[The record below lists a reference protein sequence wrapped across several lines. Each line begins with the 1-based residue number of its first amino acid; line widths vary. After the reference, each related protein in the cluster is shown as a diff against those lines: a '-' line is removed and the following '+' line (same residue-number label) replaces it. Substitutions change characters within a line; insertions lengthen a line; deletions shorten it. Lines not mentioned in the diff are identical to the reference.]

1 MVVDHFQNH
10 RRDRAVTPVMQ
21 RLLPRRAFG
30 RALLAIA
37 IILVGLAPAG
47 VAWSQ
52 DPPPP
57 KRVLMLYGHDPN
69 APGVVAFTN
78 ELHAIVLA
86 DSPPR
91 VVFYDELLDLD
102 RFPENAHREELV
114 NYIVEKYRGFRFD
127 AILTEGTRALQF
139 ATEQVS
145 ARFPSVPIVYGFAF
159 EPEVD
164 FSALPKNVT
173 GRHHLLPFAATLEL
187 ARALQPD
194 AERVVLVAGTSPTDS
209 LLLATAVRDLT
220 PLVGGMQLVVWQ
232 DWTYASLLQSM
243 RTLPPRTITILSGFS
258 RDRSGQQFNAGDLI
272 ASVTR
277 LASAPVYGIARNWV
291 GDGIVGGV
299 TMDFGDDG
307 MRTGRLLL
315 QVLDRASG
323 GLPLPPSE
331 VARPAQVVDWRA
343 LQRWGLSESRLPPGT
358 EVLFRTPTV
367 WDRYKGYILAA
378 LALLIVQSGLIAGLL
393 IQRARRHHA
402 EVELRRSQDSLR
414 TSYERNR
421 HLGSRMLKAQETERS
436 RIARELHD
444 DISQQL
450 ALLTMDLDQVG
461 VADPGEVK
469 RLAAEARART
479 QEIARN
485 VHDLSHSLHPAK
497 LRLIGL
503 VAALQTLCLELS
515 HSGIAIAFTH
525 DNVPSTLSADVTLCL
540 FRVVQEALQN
550 AIKYSQAK
558 EVAVHLAGSPIGL
571 TLSVVDDGVG
581 FDVEVMWAK
590 GLGLV
595 SMKERL
601 EAIGGFLEIRSGPG
615 CGTRVEATVPLDV
628 IQSGEATRPDVNA
641 QRASAAD
648 SV

>member
-1 MVVDHFQNH
+1 MK
-10 RRDRAVTPVMQ
+10 A
-21 RLLPRRAFG
+21 RLVRCSAWLVA
-30 RALLAIA
+30 ALFA
-37 IILVGLAPAG
+37 APA

-78 ELHAIVLA
+78 ELHAIVRA

-102 RFPENAHREELV
+102 RFPENARREELV
-114 NYIVEKYRGFRFD
+114 NYIVEKYRGFSFD
-127 AILTEGTRALQF
+127 AILTDGTRALQF
-139 ATEQVS
+139 ATERVS
-145 ARFPSVPIVYGFAF
+145 ARFPSVPIVYGIAF

-194 AERVVLVAGTSPTDS
+194 AERVVLVAGTGRTDS
-209 LLLATAVRDLT
+209 LLLAAAVRDLT
-220 PLVGGMQLVVWQ
+220 PLLGGMQLVVWQ

-258 RDRSGQQFNAGDLI
+258 RDRSGQQFNEGDLI

-291 GDGIVGGV
+291 GDGVVGGV

-323 GLPLPPSE
+323 GLPLPPPE

-343 LQRWGLSESRLPPGT
+343 LERWGLSESRLPPGT

-414 TSYERNR
+414 TSYERIR
-421 HLGSRMLKAQETERS
+421 HLGSRLLKAQETERS

-479 QEIARN
+479 QEIARS

-628 IQSGEATRPDVNA
+628 IQSGEATRPDEVNA
-641 QRASAAD
+641 P
-648 SV
+648 

>member
-1 MVVDHFQNH
+1 
-10 RRDRAVTPVMQ
+10 MQ

-78 ELHAIVLA
+78 ELHAIVRA
-86 DSPPR
+86 DSPTR

-102 RFPENAHREELV
+102 RFPENARREELV
-114 NYIVEKYRGFRFD
+114 NYIVEKYRGFSFD
-127 AILTEGTRALQF
+127 AILTDGTRALKF
-139 ATEQVS
+139 ATERVS
-145 ARFPSVPIVYGFAF
+145 ARFPSVPIVYGLAF
-159 EPEVD
+159 EPEID
-164 FSALPKNVT
+164 FSALPENVT

-194 AERVVLVAGTSPTDS
+194 AERVVLVAGSSPTDS
-209 LLLATAVRDLT
+209 LLLATAVRDVT
-220 PLVGGMQLVVWQ
+220 PLLGGMQLVVWQ

-258 RDRSGQQFNAGDLI
+258 RDRSGQHFNAGDLI

-343 LQRWGLSESRLPPGT
+343 LERWGLSEGQLPPGT

-367 WDRYKGYILAA
+367 WDRYKAIHPCRSRPPDRAVSTDCGAA
-378 LALLIVQSGLIAGLL
+378 HSTGATAPCRSRAAPKPGQSPYQLRADPPPRVANAQGAGD
-393 IQRARRHHA
+393 RAFADRARTARRHQPAAGAADHGSRQGGRSPILA
-402 EVELRRSQDSLR
+402 KSSGSPPRHGRALRRLPEACTTCR
-414 TSYERNR
+414 TACIR
-421 HLGSRMLKAQETERS
+421 
-436 RIARELHD
+436 
-444 DISQQL
+444 
-450 ALLTMDLDQVG
+450 
-461 VADPGEVK
+461 P
-469 RLAAEARART
+469 
-479 QEIARN
+479 
-485 VHDLSHSLHPAK
+485 
-497 LRLIGL
+497 
-503 VAALQTLCLELS
+503 C
-515 HSGIAIAFTH
+515 SG
-525 DNVPSTLSADVTLCL
+525 
-540 FRVVQEALQN
+540 
-550 AIKYSQAK
+550 
-558 EVAVHLAGSPIGL
+558 
-571 TLSVVDDGVG
+571 
-581 FDVEVMWAK
+581 
-590 GLGLV
+590 
-595 SMKERL
+595 
-601 EAIGGFLEIRSGPG
+601 
-615 CGTRVEATVPLDV
+615 
-628 IQSGEATRPDVNA
+628 
-641 QRASAAD
+641 
-648 SV
+648 